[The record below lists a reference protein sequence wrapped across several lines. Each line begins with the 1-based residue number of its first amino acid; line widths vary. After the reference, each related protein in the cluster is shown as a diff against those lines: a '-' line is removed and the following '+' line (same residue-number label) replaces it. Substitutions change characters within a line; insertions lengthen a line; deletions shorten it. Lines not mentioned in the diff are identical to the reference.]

1 VEEELDQYFVGLMEG
16 SSSFCPVGKDGK
28 VTKSQEVLYEGH
40 GDCHSLGLL
49 FHW

>member
-16 SSSFCPVGKDGK
+16 SSSFCPVRLDRK
-28 VTKSQEVLYEGH
+28 VTQPQEVLYEGQI
-40 GDCHSLGLL
+40 DWHSLALL